1 MCVCM
6 CHFAQGHMRKMCPN
20 QLFPPEVVANIFKCL
35 TVVRSLPLAFVGL
48 SKKKQAN
55 KENQQLV
62 FAYVCSPF
70 SSLSL
75 MYSCIPLRVCLKP
88 SDLQS
93 CSMHHS
99 LSALFVHACVPL
111 DPQDKG

>member
-48 SKKKQAN
+48 SKKNKQTKKTN
-55 KENQQLV
+55 NW
-62 FAYVCSPF
+62 
-70 SSLSL
+70 SLL
-75 MYSCIPLRVCLKP
+75 MFVVPSHLCLSCI
-88 SDLQS
+88 
-93 CSMHHS
+93 HAS
-99 LSALFVHACVPL
+99 L
-111 DPQDKG
+111 